1 MPAWRY
7 PVVILIVL
15 LLTVFQGSP
24 AWAWEGRVVKVLDG
38 DSLRV
43 ERDGRLYDLRLY
55 GIDAPEHG
63 QPFGDRA
70 RGFARQLLDGQSV
83 AVAEKDVDRY
93 GRIVALVTCRDTLAN
108 RELVRQG
115 FAWPYP
121 RYCRSE
127 PLCRELGA
135 LGDEARRARRG
146 LWADGDPV
154 PPWEWKRRKRDRSG
168 ERPAWRRWL
177 EGWW

>member
-1 MPAWRY
+1 
-7 PVVILIVL
+7 
-15 LLTVFQGSP
+15 
-24 AWAWEGRVVKVLDG
+24 VVKVLDG

-43 ERDGRLYDLRLY
+43 ERDGRLHELRLY

-63 QPFGDRA
+63 QPHGDRA
-70 RGFARQLLDGQSV
+70 RGFARHLLDGQVV

-93 GRIVALVTCRDTLAN
+93 GRIVALVTCRDVLVN
-108 RELVRQG
+108 RELVQQG

-127 PLCRELGA
+127 PLCSELTVLA
-135 LGDEARRARRG
+135 DEARAARRG
-146 LWADGDPV
+146 LWADAEPV
-154 PPWEWKRRKRDRSG
+154 APWEWKRRKREGSG
-168 ERPAWRRWL
+168 ERPGWRRWL